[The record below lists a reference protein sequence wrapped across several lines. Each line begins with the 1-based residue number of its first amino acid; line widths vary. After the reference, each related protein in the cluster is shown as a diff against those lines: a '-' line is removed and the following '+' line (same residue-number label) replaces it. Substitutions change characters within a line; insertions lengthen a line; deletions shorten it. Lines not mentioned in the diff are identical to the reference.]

1 MREEQI
7 QEAPVKVLL
16 VGVDVGEEP
25 DFERSMEELASL
37 AEAAEKEVA
46 GQMVQRL
53 DHVNKDVIYRHR
65 KSDRGAAGWQKNAGH
80 RRLCLTNSRHLHR

>member
-46 GQMVQRL
+46 GQIVQRL
-53 DHVNKDVIYRHR
+53 DHVN
-65 KSDRGAAGWQKNAGH
+65 
-80 RRLCLTNSRHLHR
+80 

>member
-46 GQMVQRL
+46 G
-53 DHVNKDVIYRHR
+53 HISAPEK
-65 KSDRGAAGWQKNAGH
+65 
-80 RRLCLTNSRHLHR
+80 

>member
-46 GQMVQRL
+46 GHWRSRSDDRQGGR
-53 DHVNKDVIYRHR
+53 RH
-65 KSDRGAAGWQKNAGH
+65 
-80 RRLCLTNSRHLHR
+80 

>member
-7 QEAPVKVLL
+7 QEALVKVLL

-46 GQMVQRL
+46 GQIIQRL
-53 DHVNKDVIYRHR
+53 DHINKALYIGTGGAQAGGGMR
-65 KSDRGAAGWQKNAGH
+65 SAGDRI
-80 RRLCLTNSRHLHR
+80 

>member
-37 AEAAEKEVA
+37 AEAAKRSGRSDGTTA
-46 GQMVQRL
+46 GSCQ
-53 DHVNKDVIYRHR
+53 
-65 KSDRGAAGWQKNAGH
+65 
-80 RRLCLTNSRHLHR
+80 

>member
-37 AEAAEKEVA
+37 AEARKKKWPVRLYNGWIMSIKRYISAPEK
-46 GQMVQRL
+46 
-53 DHVNKDVIYRHR
+53 
-65 KSDRGAAGWQKNAGH
+65 
-80 RRLCLTNSRHLHR
+80 